1 MAVINS
7 KANETTHCF
16 TMKNSYHKGS
26 RGRENKCTSTGMHG
40 YISPDW
46 RKVNEMKTVTKD
58 KTHHDHGK
66 HGLGDVERVP
76 PVVVDNRSVVL
87 PHAQRPS
94 AQNLMGVESK
104 DA

>member
-1 MAVINS
+1 
-7 KANETTHCF
+7 
-16 TMKNSYHKGS
+16 
-26 RGRENKCTSTGMHG
+26 
-40 YISPDW
+40 
-46 RKVNEMKTVTKD
+46 MKTVTKD